1 MKKIKILYLV
11 STLKK
16 CGPINI
22 LYGIVKGLDHGL
34 FDISILCLSS
44 EKQLSMKIPFE
55 KLGCKLMSLNN
66 TRLKGALKNKE
77 AVKKI
82 LSSNQIDIV
91 HSHGLRA
98 DMINADLKSVCR
110 FTTIHNFPGEDY
122 VLQYGKIKGSIMAN
136 KHTKAIARIE
146 HRIACSKYISEK
158 FSSSY
163 NLKVSCI
170 NNGIVTSLFQN
181 QVNKTKTELRR
192 ALELPL
198 NKKIFLVSG
207 SLIKRKDP
215 ETILKAF
222 DQLNDN
228 ETILVLIG
236 TGKLENKLKSRFKS
250 DDILFKGA
258 VNNVS
263 DYLYACDFFISSS
276 SSEGLPN
283 SVLEAMYSGL
293 PVILSDIDSHREIV
307 GHSYPFLFK
316 PSSVSELKEKLSLI
330 VKLDNTSL
338 IKSNAALIISD
349 FNAKDM
355 AKQYQKKYLDQCLN
369 SEK

>member
-1 MKKIKILYLV
+1 M
-11 STLKK
+11 
-16 CGPINI
+16 NI
-22 LYGIVKGLDHGL
+22 
-34 FDISILCLSS
+34 
-44 EKQLSMKIPFE
+44 QFE
-55 KLGCKLMSLNN
+55 ALGCRLINLNN
-66 TRLKGALKNKE
+66 SRLKGALKNKE
-77 AVKKI
+77 TVRKI
-82 LSSNQIDIV
+82 LAANHIDIL
-91 HSHGLRA
+91 HSHGFRA
-98 DMINADLKSVCR
+98 DMINAELMGVCR
-110 FTTIHNFPGEDY
+110 FSTIHNFPAEDY
-122 VLQYGKIKGSIMAN
+122 PLQYGKIKGAIMAG
-136 KHTKAIARIE
+136 KHSRAIARIE
-146 HRIACSKYISEK
+146 HPIACSKYISEK

-307 GHSYPFLFK
+307 GHAYPFLFK